1 MNPSKP
7 TAGITFNTTE
17 SMAEWAWRYGEVGV
31 PHRDLGDG
39 FLSFEDGSAMGNQ
52 DVDTAIS
59 WRHMA
64 SAFIDVLLS
73 MARTPS

>member
-7 TAGITFNTTE
+7 PAGITFNTTE

-39 FLSFEDGSAMGNQ
+39 FLSFEDGSAMGDE

-59 WRHMA
+59 WRQRLGYLPEILRIAMEC
-64 SAFIDVLLS
+64 D
-73 MARTPS
+73 